1 MNTHPSFVVIF
12 IVKILYL
19 NVRICFNVE
28 NGATI
33 KGKIMLPNIFYPLKE
48 TPVRKDNNSKD
59 IILGKCQNLNTPICQ
74 SFKLPNFDTTNIK
87 FFIYLSYF
95 CCRLL
100 TFFLKFT
107 F

>member
-1 MNTHPSFVVIF
+1 MNTNPSFVVIF
-12 IVKILYL
+12 KVKILYL

-59 IILGKCQNLNTPICQ
+59 IILRKCQNLTTPICQ

-87 FFIYLSYF
+87 FF
-95 CCRLL
+95 
-100 TFFLKFT
+100 
-107 F
+107 